1 MCFGFEFYKQW
12 CIWACKKEKNC
23 TCSVQRSSAL
33 KCSLLL
39 NSWIF
44 ITRSITVQLNRVFSS
59 VWVWGSTLYWWTFHF
74 LMSVICI
81 INNKDQQRHY
91 VNYYISKTDEVNSV
105 SSSETII
112 LPNVILESVY
122 PGGRKRKFQ
131 HTSPNFKFSGLGICI
146 SVLLV

>member
-1 MCFGFEFYKQW
+1 MMDSSMQKL
-12 CIWACKKEKNC
+12 KEIGP
-23 TCSVQRSSAL
+23 SVQGSLAL

-39 NSWIF
+39 NGWIF
-44 ITRSITVQLNRVFSS
+44 ITRSITAVQLNRVFFS
-59 VWVWGSTLYWWTFHF
+59 VCVWWSTLYWWTFHF

-105 SSSETII
+105 SFSKTII
-112 LPNVILESVY
+112 FPNVILQSVHLE
-122 PGGRKRKFQ
+122 GRKRKLQ
-131 HTSPNFKFSGLGICI
+131 HTSPSFKFSGLGICI